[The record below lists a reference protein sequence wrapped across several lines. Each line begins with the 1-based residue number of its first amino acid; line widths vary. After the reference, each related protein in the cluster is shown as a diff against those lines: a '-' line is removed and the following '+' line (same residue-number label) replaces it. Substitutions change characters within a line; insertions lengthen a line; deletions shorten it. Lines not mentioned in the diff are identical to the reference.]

1 MISVPTG
8 LHQFQRIMG
17 TRQSCKS
24 VVKARVSHERPI

>member
-1 MISVPTG
+1 MSAPIG

-17 TRQSCKS
+17 TRQSWKS